1 MPNAP
6 AQIITLVENFRR
18 NLPAYQGG
26 DYKEEQLKQEF
37 INPFFEA
44 LGWDVSNRGGAAPQ
58 YRDVIF
64 EDSIKVGGGTRAP
77 DYCYTLSGRKMF
89 FVEAKKPSV
98 NVLYDKDAVY
108 QLRRYAWSAQL
119 PLSIL
124 TNFEKLIIYESRK
137 RPKNEDNPS
146 TERFSYYS
154 FEEYPDKWEE
164 ISKLF
169 SKTAVLQGSIDKFVK
184 SVEKKHGTQE
194 VDDEFLIEIE
204 GWRDGIA
211 KNIALRNTNLS
222 IHDLNFAVQVTID
235 RIIFL
240 RMCEDRG
247 IEPYGQLQEIIKN
260 GNIYKELCKIYKKC
274 DEKYNSGLF
283 HFDQEKNRNISP
295 DEITLKIDIDDTVL
309 KEIIKNIYYP
319 DSPYEFSVLSPEI
332 LGNIY
337 ERFLGKIIRLTD
349 GHHAKV
355 EEKPEVKKAGG
366 VYYTPKYIVDYIV
379 ENTVGKLCEKKLP
392 KEISTF
398 RILDPACGSG
408 SFLLGAYSYLLKY
421 HLEYYSKQKKPER
434 LEDQIYLGK
443 NGAWVLTIKEKKR
456 ILLNN
461 IYGVDID
468 PQAVEVTKL
477 SLLLKVLEGENKDVF
492 ERQQKL
498 WQERALPDLGNNIK
512 CGNSLIGT
520 DLYSSDISSHLEKED
535 IIRINAFDW
544 NTEFKEIITNGGF
557 DTIVGNPPYIRIQ
570 ALQEWAPIEVEFY
583 KKKYA
588 SAEKGNYDIYVVFVE
603 QGLNLL
609 NSRGHLGFILPHK
622 FFNAKYGEPLRAL
635 ISKGRNL
642 SQLVHFGD
650 QQVFEG
656 ATTYTCLLF
665 LEKAGSKECVF
676 TKVQDLAKWR
686 LGETVTS
693 GKILTEEFGET
704 EWNIGL
710 SGVQDP
716 VITKM
721 TVNSKPLVEVSK
733 KIYQGLATSADSVYV
748 LELIKKSGETCLV
761 RSKALGGI
769 NVEIESK
776 VLHPLLKGSEIN
788 RWEVPAPQ
796 YVVLFPYDVQGEIVT
811 PIPESRW
818 QTEFP
823 LAWDYL
829 IKNKTVLLDRTK
841 VDSKLWWIFP
851 YPKNLARYE
860 HPKIIVQVLST
871 RGNFTWDGL
880 GIFYFLGGGT
890 AGGNAIQVE
899 DEYQAKYLLAILNS
913 KLATY
918 YVVRVASGF
927 RAGFYAF
934 GKSSLAN
941 LPIRTIN
948 FSEPVDKT
956 RHDKIVSIVTQMLDL
971 HKQLSLAKAEH
982 EKNVIQRQID
992 AIDKQIDYL
1001 VYELYGLTTEEIKII
1016 EENTK

>member
-6 AQIITLVENFRR
+6 EQIITLVENFKR

-146 TERFSYYS
+146 TERVRYYS
-154 FEEYPDKWEE
+154 FEEYLDKWDE
-164 ISKLF
+164 IANVF
-169 SKTAVLQGSIDKFVK
+169 SKNAVLQGSFDKFVK
-184 SVEKKHGTQE
+184 TVEKKHGTQE

-204 GWRDGIA
+204 GWRDNIA
-211 KNIALRNTNLS
+211 KNIAMRNENLS

-247 IEPYGQLQEIIKN
+247 IEPYGQLQEVIKN

-274 DEKYNSGLF
+274 DDKYNSGLF
-283 HFDQEKNRNISP
+283 HFDHEKNRNTRP

-309 KEIIKNIYYP
+309 KGIIKNIYYP

-337 ERFLGKIIRLTD
+337 ERFLGKIIRLTE

-379 ENTVGKLCEKKLP
+379 ENTVGKLCEKKSP

-443 NGAWVLTIKEKKR
+443 NEAWVLTIKEKKR

-512 CGNSLIGT
+512 CGNSLIGP
-520 DLYSSDISSHLEKED
+520 DIYSDEKYSGLENED
-535 IIRINAFDW
+535 IVRINAFDW
-544 NTEFKEIITNGGF
+544 KDEFKSIMDNGGF
-557 DTIVGNPPYIRIQ
+557 DAVIGNPPYVR
-570 ALQEWAPIEVEFY
+570 QELIGKEKQFLEKHFQVYQKTADLYSYFIER
-583 KKKYA
+583 
-588 SAEKGNYDIYVVFVE
+588 GIT
-603 QGLNLL
+603 LL
-609 NSRGHLGFILPHK
+609 NKQGK
-622 FFNAKYGEPLRAL
+622 FAYIVANKWMRAKYGEPLRNWL
-635 ISKGRNL
+635 SKQNIEEIID
-642 SQLVHFGD
+642 FGD
-650 QQVFEG
+650 LQVFSG
-656 ATTYTCLLF
+656 ATTYPCILLISNNTISN
-665 LEKAGSKECVF
+665 KIRI
-676 TKVQDLAKWR
+676 VQIKDLDFNNLSDYVNKNNYTIDQSTLDNKGWT
-686 LGETVTS
+686 LSSHEMD
-693 GKILTEEFGET
+693 KILTKIKINSLSLREYIKG
-704 EWNIGL
+704 NVYRGIL
-710 SGVQDP
+710 SGLGEAFIIDE
-716 VITKM
+716 
-721 TVNSKPLVEVSK
+721 NK
-733 KIYQGLATSADSVYV
+733 KNDMIKEDKKSI
-748 LELIKKSGETCLV
+748 ELIKPFLLGKDVKRYFISDKKRYIILIPSGWTKKNVPDKNDPWIWFESNYPAIAKHLKQFEDKAKARWDKGEYWWEL
-761 RSKALGGI
+761 RSCD
-769 NVEIESK
+769 
-776 VLHPLLKGSEIN
+776 
-788 RWEVPAPQ
+788 
-796 YVVLFPYDVQGEIVT
+796 YYGEF
-811 PIPESRW
+811 E
-818 QTEFP
+818 
-823 LAWDYL
+823 
-829 IKNKTVLLDRTK
+829 K
-841 VDSKLWWIFP
+841 
-851 YPKNLARYE
+851 
-860 HPKIIVQVLST
+860 PKIMYLVFQVKPAFILDST
-871 RGNFTWDGL
+871 GIYGN
-880 GIFYFLGGGT
+880 
-890 AGGNAIQVE
+890 NAIWIIPS
-899 DEYQAKYLLAILNS
+899 DDKYLLGLLNS
-913 KLATY
+913 KCGWFLISKFCTQIQ
-918 YVVRVASGF
+918 SGYQLIF
-927 RAGFYAF
+927 DYF
-934 GKSSLAN
+934 GKI
-941 LPIRTIN
+941 PIRKIDLTN
-948 FSEPVDKT
+948 TNDKT
-956 RHDKIVSIVTQMLDL
+956 YHDRMVGLVTQILDL
-971 HKQLSLAKAEH
+971 YKQLVSAKADH
-982 EKNVIQRQID
+982 EKNIFQRQID
-992 AIDKQIDYL
+992 AIDKQIDSL
-1001 VYELYGLTTEEIKII
+1001 VYELYGLTTEEIKIV
-1016 EENTK
+1016 EDNVK